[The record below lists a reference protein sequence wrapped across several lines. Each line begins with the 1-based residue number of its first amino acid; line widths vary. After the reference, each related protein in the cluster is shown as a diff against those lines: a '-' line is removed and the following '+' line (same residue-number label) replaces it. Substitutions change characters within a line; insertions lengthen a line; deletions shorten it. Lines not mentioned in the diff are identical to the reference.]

1 MKKLTSIV
9 LVLSLV
15 MCLFAGCSSTK
26 PAETTAAAAP
36 AGTETAAAA
45 ETLKSNEP
53 IVIGLLDAFSGDR
66 AMNGEYTREGAE
78 MFLED
83 INAAGGVLGRPV
95 TIVYEDDQGAEA
107 SATNAYQKLVSENDI
122 CATVLNK
129 YSSVVLAMEPFVA
142 DEEIPAI
149 CSGSSVKLEAS
160 TNEWLLS
167 TRRSDTGSGVS
178 IDIIKRFKT

>member
-45 ETLKSNEP
+45 ETLKSDEP

-66 AMNGEYTREGAE
+66 AMNGEYTGKAPRCSWRTSTLPAV
-78 MFLED
+78 FW
-83 INAAGGVLGRPV
+83 AAL
-95 TIVYEDDQGAEA
+95 
-107 SATNAYQKLVSENDI
+107 
-122 CATVLNK
+122 
-129 YSSVVLAMEPFVA
+129 
-142 DEEIPAI
+142 
-149 CSGSSVKLEAS
+149 
-160 TNEWLLS
+160 
-167 TRRSDTGSGVS
+167 
-178 IDIIKRFKT
+178 